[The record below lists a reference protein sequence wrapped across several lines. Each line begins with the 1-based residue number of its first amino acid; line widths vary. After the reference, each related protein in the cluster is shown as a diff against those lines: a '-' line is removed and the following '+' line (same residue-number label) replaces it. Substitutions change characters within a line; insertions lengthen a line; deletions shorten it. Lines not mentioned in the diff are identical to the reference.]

1 MFLLRVS
8 RVPSVLGSVEVS
20 INVVNNLLDV
30 LLKVNRNA
38 IATSLEVVQVS
49 PLSTVNSCVFELITH
64 VVLLSPTL
72 NMLLAGCYSRVFLN
86 C

>member
-30 LLKVNRNA
+30 LKVNRNA